1 MTFTLKQ
8 KQNLLIYLKA
18 KEGKILH
25 LEVNFS
31 RIFDKKSLWDG
42 LALWCFLV
50 HMQQERPRDDATPD
64 LAPKCFLTMSQP
76 VFPGPSVD
84 WRASLGECCVLTGR
98 R

>member
-42 LALWCFLV
+42 LALW
-50 HMQQERPRDDATPD
+50 
-64 LAPKCFLTMSQP
+64 S
-76 VFPGPSVD
+76 
-84 WRASLGECCVLTGR
+84 CCVCKLRSKQAFTRWYSGEHGFLPSS
-98 R
+98 